1 MTEQHNAILENRK
14 KLMLS
19 GVTDVESFDEKLVV
33 LYTQLGE
40 LTVKGSE
47 LHVNEMSVES
57 GDLTVEGEI
66 KALIY
71 GEKDRTKKL
80 GFFGKLL
87 R

>member
-1 MTEQHNAILENRK
+1 MNERHNAILEDRQR
-14 KLMLS
+14 LMLT

-40 LTVKGSE
+40 LSVRGRE
-47 LHVNEMSVES
+47 LHVSDLSLES
-57 GDLTVEGEI
+57 GELTIEGDVQ
-66 KALIY
+66 ALIY

-80 GFFGKLL
+80 GLLGKLM

>member
-1 MTEQHNAILENRK
+1 MNEQHNAILENRR
-14 KLMLS
+14 KLMLT
-19 GVTDVESFDEKLVV
+19 GVTDVESFDEKQVV

-40 LTVKGSE
+40 LTVRGTE
-47 LHVNEMSVES
+47 LHVSDLSVES
-57 GDLTVEGEI
+57 GDLTVDGEI

-80 GFFGKLL
+80 GFFGKLM

>member
-33 LYTQLGE
+33 LYTELGE

-57 GDLTVEGEI
+57 GDLTIEGEI